1 MPVTLEHSLAPDR
14 GPSPAPVACTIGVF
28 DGVHRGHQRLLA
40 ATVAAARELGGIAA
54 AVTFEPHPR
63 AVLDPANVPPELT
76 TLDEKR
82 ERLMAAGIDRVVV
95 VNFTREVSEW
105 TAERF
110 CAPAARPFR
119 PPATG
124 GGTGL
129 RAGPRPPRRHRLPA
143 PLRGRARLHGRH
155 RPGGGRR
162 RGRRSPPPGSARLWS
177 PATSRRPP
185 ACSGHPY
192 FLDGTVERGDRIGW
206 RLGFPTANLGVEPGK
221 CLPELGIYSTWI
233 RVRGAW
239 RVAAS
244 SIGYRP
250 TFGGDRLTVEAHLL
264 DFDADIYGERVRLAF
279 VHRLREERFYPDEAG
294 LIAQMRLDVAETRRA
309 AGGGRAARGALSR
322 SDTRHRGSPPR
333 GGASVDPGRGRGRL
347 P

>member
-1 MPVTLEHSLAPDR
+1 VPVTLEHSLAPDR

-40 ATVAAARELGGIAA
+40 ATVAAARQLGGIAA

-95 VNFTREVSEW
+95 INFTREVSEW

-110 CAPAARPFR
+110 CARLLDRFDLQR
-119 PPATG
+119 
-124 GGTGL
+124 L
-129 RAGPRPPRRHRLPA
+129 VVGPGFAL
-143 PLRGRARLHGRH
+143 GRARRGDIDFLRRFGAEHGFTVDTVPAVTEDGESISSTRI
-155 RPGGGRR
+155 
-162 RGRRSPPPGSARLWS
+162 RSALV
-177 PATSRRPP
+177 
-185 ACSGHPY
+185 SGDVELAAGLLGHHY

-233 RVRGAW
+233 RVRGEW

-264 DFDADIYGERVRLAF
+264 DFDGDIYGERVRLAF
-279 VHRLREERFYPDEAG
+279 VHRLREERFYPNEAA
-294 LIAQMRLDVAETRRA
+294 LIAQMRLDVAETRRLLETA
-309 AGGGRAARGALSR
+309 E
-322 SDTRHRGSPPR
+322 PP
-333 GGASVDPGRGRGRL
+333 SEL
-347 P
+347 

>member
-1 MPVTLEHSLAPDR
+1 MPVTLEHSLAPNR
-14 GPSPAPVACTIGVF
+14 GPSPAPAACTIGVF

-40 ATVAAARELGGIAA
+40 ATVAAARELGGIAG

-110 CAPAARPFR
+110 CARLLDRFD
-119 PPATG
+119 
-124 GGTGL
+124 L
-129 RAGPRPPRRHRLPA
+129 RRLVVGPGFAL
-143 PLRGRARLHGRH
+143 GRD
-155 RPGGGRR
+155 R
-162 RGRRSPPPGSARLWS
+162 RGDIDFLRRFGAEHGFTVDTVPAVTEEGEAISSTRIRSALVS
-177 PATSRRPP
+177 GDVELA
-185 ACSGHPY
+185 AGLLGHPY
-192 FLDGTVERGDRIGW
+192 FLDGTVERGNRVGW

-221 CLPELGIYSTWI
+221 CLPELGIYSTWV
-233 RVRGAW
+233 RVRGEW

-279 VHRLREERFYPDEAG
+279 VHRLREERWYPDEAA
-294 LIAQMRLDVAETRRA
+294 LIAQMRLDVAETRRLL
-309 AGGGRAARGALSR
+309 GAQE
-322 SDTRHRGSPPR
+322 PP
-333 GGASVDPGRGRGRL
+333 AEL
-347 P
+347 

>member
-1 MPVTLEHSLAPDR
+1 VTLEHSLAPDR
-14 GPSPAPVACTIGVF
+14 GPSPAPAACTIGVF

-40 ATVAAARELGGIAA
+40 ATVAAARELGGIAG

-110 CAPAARPFR
+110 CARLLERFD
-119 PPATG
+119 
-124 GGTGL
+124 L
-129 RAGPRPPRRHRLPA
+129 RRLVVGPGFAL
-143 PLRGRARLHGRH
+143 GRD
-155 RPGGGRR
+155 R
-162 RGRRSPPPGSARLWS
+162 RGDIDFLRRFGAEHGFTVDTVPAVTEDGEAISSTRIRSALVS
-177 PATSRRPP
+177 GDVELA
-185 ACSGHPY
+185 AGLLGHPY
-192 FLDGTVERGDRIGW
+192 FLDGTVERGNRVGW

-233 RVRGAW
+233 RVRGEW

-264 DFDADIYGERVRLAF
+264 DFDAEIYGERVRLAF
-279 VHRLREERFYPDEAG
+279 VRRLREERWYPDEAA
-294 LIAQMRLDVAETRRA
+294 LIAQMRLDVSETRR
-309 AGGGRAARGALSR
+309 LL
-322 SDTRHRGSPPR
+322 DTAEPP
-333 GGASVDPGRGRGRL
+333 AEL
-347 P
+347 

>member
-1 MPVTLEHSLAPDR
+1 MPVTLEHSLAPNR
-14 GPSPAPVACTIGVF
+14 GPSPAPAACTIGVF

-40 ATVAAARELGGIAA
+40 ATVAAARELGGIAG

-110 CAPAARPFR
+110 CARLLDRFD
-119 PPATG
+119 
-124 GGTGL
+124 L
-129 RAGPRPPRRHRLPA
+129 RRLVVGPGFAL
-143 PLRGRARLHGRH
+143 GRD
-155 RPGGGRR
+155 R
-162 RGRRSPPPGSARLWS
+162 RGDIDFLRRFGAEHGFTVDTVPAVTEEGEAISSTRIRSALVS
-177 PATSRRPP
+177 GDVEMA
-185 ACSGHPY
+185 AGLLGHPY
-192 FLDGTVERGDRIGW
+192 FLDGTVERGDRVGW

-221 CLPELGIYSTWI
+221 CLPELGIYSTWV
-233 RVRGAW
+233 RVRGEW

-279 VHRLREERFYPDEAG
+279 VHRLREERWYPDEAA
-294 LIAQMRLDVAETRRA
+294 LIAQMRLDVAETRRLL
-309 AGGGRAARGALSR
+309 GAQE
-322 SDTRHRGSPPR
+322 PP
-333 GGASVDPGRGRGRL
+333 AEL
-347 P
+347 

>member
-1 MPVTLEHSLAPDR
+1 VPVTLEHSLAPDR

-28 DGVHRGHQRLLA
+28 DGIHRGHQRLLA
-40 ATVAAARELGGIAA
+40 ATVAAARQLGGIAV

-82 ERLMAAGIDRVVV
+82 ERLMAAGVDRVVV

-110 CAPAARPFR
+110 CARLLDRFD
-119 PPATG
+119 
-124 GGTGL
+124 L
-129 RAGPRPPRRHRLPA
+129 RRLVVGPGFAL
-143 PLRGRARLHGRH
+143 GRD
-155 RPGGGRR
+155 R
-162 RGRRSPPPGSARLWS
+162 RGDVDFLRRFGSEHGFAVDTVAAVTEEGEAISSTRIRSALVS
-177 PATSRRPP
+177 GDVEQA
-185 ACSGHPY
+185 AGLLGHPY
-192 FLDGTVERGDRIGW
+192 FLDGTVERGNRVGW

-233 RVRGAW
+233 RVGGEW
-239 RVAAS
+239 RPAAS

-279 VHRLREERFYPDEAG
+279 VHRLREERWYPDEAA
-294 LIAQMRLDVAETRRA
+294 LIAQMRLDVEETRRLL
-309 AGGGRAARGALSR
+309 GAQQ
-322 SDTRHRGSPPR
+322 PP
-333 GGASVDPGRGRGRL
+333 AEL
-347 P
+347 

>member
-1 MPVTLEHSLAPDR
+1 VTLEHSLAPDR
-14 GPSPAPVACTIGVF
+14 GPSPAPAACTIGVF

-40 ATVAAARELGGIAA
+40 ATVAAARELGGIAG

-110 CAPAARPFR
+110 CARLLERFD
-119 PPATG
+119 
-124 GGTGL
+124 L
-129 RAGPRPPRRHRLPA
+129 RRLVVGPGFAL
-143 PLRGRARLHGRH
+143 GRD
-155 RPGGGRR
+155 R
-162 RGRRSPPPGSARLWS
+162 RGDIDFLRRFGAEHGFTVDTVPAVTEEGEAISSTRIRSALVS
-177 PATSRRPP
+177 GDVEMA
-185 ACSGHPY
+185 AGLLGHPY
-192 FLDGTVERGDRIGW
+192 FLDGTVERGDRVGW

-221 CLPELGIYSTWI
+221 CLPELGIYSTWV
-233 RVRGAW
+233 RVRGEW

-279 VHRLREERFYPDEAG
+279 VHRLREERWYPDEAA
-294 LIAQMRLDVAETRRA
+294 LIAQMRLDVAETRRLL
-309 AGGGRAARGALSR
+309 GAQE
-322 SDTRHRGSPPR
+322 PP
-333 GGASVDPGRGRGRL
+333 AEL
-347 P
+347 